1 MPHWREYTN
10 RINCYSKQTV
20 REVRFNGNDT
30 GLVVGR
36 PIHQWSDD
44 GVSRSRT
51 WVRTSNYQALKKS
64 GQLPDNALNY
74 EQTIHNSQPMI
85 TVQAGTNTSGGNW
98 DFKSYYYKTEYTHT
112 PLVRPRQYTD
122 LDVTA
127 LIARAKLDVIK
138 AAKSNQFNAPVFA
151 AEASKTGEMVYAR
164 AKQLAGIF
172 LSLKRGDIG
181 RAITSL
187 HPQFNERV
195 TIRRRKRIIRRFN
208 RARFVN
214 PQQAAADT
222 WLELQY
228 GWIPFVSEVSS
239 AVNTLMDVVDE
250 PSNRV
255 IRVRGN
261 QKANSLTTLVE
272 TGGYPQL
279 VSTTVESQSVSV
291 RVNWR
296 AEALSADLPGRFGLT
311 NPVEVA
317 WELLPYSFVV
327 DWFAPVGDYLS
338 ALDAPLRFK
347 HKGGVVGI
355 KQQLKKSTTIVH
367 GKGFVFASGRTDS
380 ERILVSVDR
389 LSSVP
394 VPSVTDLVLKP
405 HLTPSRVAS
414 GLALLKQAFR

>member
-1 MPHWREYTN
+1 MPHWRKDTD
-10 RINCYSKQTV
+10 RIDCYAKQTV
-20 REVRFNGNDT
+20 REVLFNGYDT

-36 PIHQWSDD
+36 PLHQWSGY

-51 WVRTSNYQALKKS
+51 WVRTSNYKALEKS
-64 GQLPDNALNY
+64 GQLPDNDLNY
-74 EQTIHNSQPMI
+74 EQTIHTSRPMI
-85 TVQAGTNTSGGNW
+85 TVQAGTNTSGRNW
-98 DFKSYYYKTEYTHT
+98 DPRSYYYKTEYTHT

-122 LDVTA
+122 LDVTS
-127 LIARAKLDVIK
+127 LVARAKLDVIK

-164 AKQLAGIF
+164 AKQLANIF
-172 LSLKRGDIG
+172 MSLKRGDIG

-195 TIRRRKRIIRRFN
+195 TVRRRNRIIRRFN
-208 RARFVN
+208 RARFVD
-214 PQQAAADT
+214 PRQAAADT

-228 GWIPFVSEVSS
+228 GWIPFVLEVSS

-255 IRVRGN
+255 IRVQGK
-261 QKANSLTTLVE
+261 QKAGSRTTFTE
-272 TGGYPQL
+272 TGDYPQL
-279 VSTTVESQSVSV
+279 VSTTVDSQSVSV
-291 RVNWR
+291 RVKWR
-296 AEALSADLPGRFGLT
+296 AEALSVDLPGRFGLT
-311 NPVEVA
+311 NPLEVA

-327 DWFAPVGDYLS
+327 DWFVPIGDYLS

-347 HKGGVVGI
+347 HRGGVVGI
-355 KQQLKKSTTIVH
+355 KQQLNRSTTIVH
-367 GKGFVFASGRTDS
+367 GKGFIFASGYTDS

-394 VPSVTDLVLKP
+394 VPSATDLILKP